1 MKALI
6 VRGGE
11 IVHYA
16 IMLILFVIIMVTL
29 TFSVFNDVDY
39 RLFKKNSKKEEK
51 LWIILGFQ

>member
-39 RLFKKNSKKEEK
+39 RLFKK
-51 LWIILGFQ
+51 ILKRRRNYGSS